1 METQGLSTCF
11 CTNNVEECKAFY
23 IRHFGARVVFD
34 CGWYVN
40 LRIGQGGASIQFMQ
54 PQGEMP
60 VFQGTGVI
68 LNFLVGDVDAEYSR
82 LTGEGLVVGM
92 PLEDHPWGDR
102 GFSVSDP
109 LGNSVYVYSEREP
122 DKEFLQYYKAAGD

>member
-1 METQGLSTCF
+1 M
-11 CTNNVEECKAFY
+11 
-23 IRHFGARVVFD
+23 FD

-40 LRIGQGGASIQFMQ
+40 LRIGQRGASIQFMQ

-60 VFQGTGVI
+60 VFQGTGVT

>member
-1 METQGLSTCF
+1 METQELSTCF
-11 CTNNVEECKAFY
+11 CTNHVEECKSFY

-122 DKEFLQYYKAAGD
+122 DKEFLQYYKATGD